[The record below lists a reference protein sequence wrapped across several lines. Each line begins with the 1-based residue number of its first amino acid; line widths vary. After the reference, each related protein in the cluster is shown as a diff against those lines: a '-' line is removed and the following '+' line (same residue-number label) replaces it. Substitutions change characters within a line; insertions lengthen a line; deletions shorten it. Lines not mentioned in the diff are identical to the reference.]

1 MSDARKIAKLDA
13 LYESTMAELRSSAAP
28 KTYKIEDIDPTVVG
42 REFSLPELRSL
53 ADRICRFTLL
63 HGWSPIFG
71 NVTGSLKFSA
81 VYAFLQGLREFTVSE
96 KLRIELSRG
105 VKHKSQANKLKVI
118 EYHANRVA
126 RAHACQLYR
135 KFVVEFTELVVA
147 QDVLMHVKLNMLRWA
162 SSTFRC
168 EECGKGEGKHRRPGL
183 ELESIIKRLETEQ

>member
-28 KTYKIEDIDPTVVG
+28 KTYKIEDVDPTAVG
-42 REFSLPELRSL
+42 REFSLTELSRL
-53 ADRICRFTLL
+53 GDRICRFTLA
-63 HGWSPIFG
+63 HGCSPIFG
-71 NVTGSLKFSA
+71 DA
-81 VYAFLQGLREFTVSE
+81 VANISCSTVSVFLRGLREFTMSE

-105 VKHKSQANKLKVI
+105 VKHKSQANKLKVV

-147 QDVLMHVKLNMLRWA
+147 QDVRMHVKANMLHWA